1 MSISHNLNASIF
13 LYARDE
19 WANLLH
25 LLPRGIVRN
34 LYQNYFFPPEM
45 KVAKMVVIR
54 IYIKDSLYILDRLHF
69 GHFKIIIYV
78 KTFFQLPLI
87 SIINTMTSLCFKK
100 KTDFESFNT
109 SFLVTIDLFLLVM
122 HIVILTAASCRV
134 QDILPGFT

>member
-1 MSISHNLNASIF
+1 MPISHNLNASIF

-54 IYIKDSLYILDRLHF
+54 IYIIRQSLYSRQAAF
-69 GHFKIIIYV
+69 W
-78 KTFFQLPLI
+78 TF
-87 SIINTMTSLCFKK
+87 
-100 KTDFESFNT
+100 
-109 SFLVTIDLFLLVM
+109 
-122 HIVILTAASCRV
+122 
-134 QDILPGFT
+134 